1 MNGDETAKR
10 SDENEIYT
18 GFRNPDDKSLEVSCI
33 VYY

>member
-18 GFRNPDDKSLEVSCI
+18 GFRNPASAFSTSTAHVL
-33 VYY
+33 